1 MWAGGS
7 FEWPAPPG
15 GQPSD
20 SSAPEGIIIGSSIR
34 EQTSVAK
41 IEEKRGMVFVHQ
53 LKDYSAD
60 GRRARPLV
68 REVRMHVFRQAVQ
81 AVQAGRTSEGDQTPK
96 KTTVSE
102 SSVCASN
109 FVPLIRLARQK
120 KTHLSLHHPTTL
132 PSASPLPYRSSS
144 VSRPS
149 HSTPIEF
156 TTTPPGRERGKA
168 TRPARTADQSY
179 MVR

>member
-20 SSAPEGIIIGSSIR
+20 SSAPEGMIIGSSIR

-53 LKDYSAD
+53 LKEYSAD
-60 GRRARPLV
+60 GGRARPLLK
-68 REVRMHVFRQAVQ
+68 EVRMHVFRQ

-96 KTTVSE
+96 KTSASE
-102 SSVCASN
+102 SSVRASISTC
-109 FVPLIRLARQK
+109 VSPPSASLQK
-120 KTHLSLHHPTTL
+120 RNCLSLHHPTTL

-149 HSTPIEF
+149 HSTPIEY
-156 TTTPPGRERGKA
+156 TTTPPGRERGRV

-179 MVR
+179 MDR